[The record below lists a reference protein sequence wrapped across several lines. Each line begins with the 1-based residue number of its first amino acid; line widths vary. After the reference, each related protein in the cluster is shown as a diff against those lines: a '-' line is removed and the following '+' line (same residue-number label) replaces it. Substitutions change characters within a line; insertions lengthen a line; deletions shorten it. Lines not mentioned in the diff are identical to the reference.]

1 MWYHSA
7 FSVFDRLYVRQA
19 FYSQSKG
26 TLKDG
31 HRVKPRQYSR
41 TLLFGLSLLLFSCTD
56 NDPSNLGIDS
66 SSLRDTIAEIDLS
79 HSAGHQ
85 DSTLYAAALLDSAAA
100 LLAHMEYDRALDTIQ
115 KAKKH
120 YGERIGEKSIAL
132 IRVLNLESAA
142 YFHKLNL
149 DSASAK
155 AERALEIADTIEMKN
170 DALLG
175 DIFFNLGNVA
185 MEAGNSSLGIDYFQR
200 DLSIKQSVYG
210 REHPK
215 LASIYLALGET
226 YSIKGDYGKALG
238 YAHQS
243 LNLIQK
249 DENPAVA
256 VTIANYN
263 TISNI
268 YENQGDLSTAI
279 QYLKQGI
286 QLGEQYL
293 SPDNHQLALLY
304 SNLGKTYERVG
315 EYGWALEYL
324 HRSLGVRLKHW
335 GEKHAHTS
343 DVYFNM
349 AVVYGKQE
357 AYEKSLLYLNKS
369 LEIDSVVRGPDHP
382 YVADAYNNM
391 GIVAEKLGKFEEAQR
406 FYKKSLAIKFK
417 TLGEH
422 HPLVSHTYA
431 NIGSLHEAQG
441 LFSEAVPYFQK
452 SLDIKLNTQGA
463 NNTEIAQTYYALG
476 LLFTKMGRLP
486 EGLTN
491 LHEAMAVLNYDRHK
505 PMQFEAVTNLEILKD
520 VLLAKADYYRKK
532 LAVTDP
538 SESTDSVYAQYR
550 VLLALED
557 YAQGMFLN
565 EFTRQF
571 YAYQSLPVYE
581 GAIELFMARNE
592 PHQAFE
598 IAEKTKS
605 RRLAESI
612 QAITKKTTFN
622 LPDSLIKRESEIA
635 AKIFSFE
642 KKVYQEVTNDSLL
655 LIYEDSLFQLRR
667 DKNSLLETLKENFPE
682 YYQLRYS
689 PEIISVSQVQ
699 EQVLNREDQALVEYF
714 VGDSSI
720 YLFTVLKDTFYTT
733 KVVKDFPLEEWI
745 QNLRCSILA
754 EASQDT
760 SGCSTLITGVP
771 VKALYSQ
778 YASLLYDKLFRPLEQ
793 QLAHTSELL
802 LVPDGKLGY
811 LPFEILLQHQPEALT
826 DFYQFPYLLRKY
838 AIGYAY
844 SATLQ
849 REMQDKKHARE
860 PAHRLLAVAPVFSGS
875 QQVTNTQLANR
886 LVDTTL
892 RRNVLT
898 PLAYNVPEA
907 QQIAARYG
915 GEVWVGEEAT
925 KQHFVKRAA
934 DYRILHLSTHGKAND
949 KKGDYSFLAF
959 QPRSA
964 DSLNDALLYN
974 SELYTLS
981 LNADLVVLS
990 ACETGIGEL
999 QRGEGIISLA
1009 RGFSYGGAKSLVTS
1023 LWNVNDRST
1032 KEIMEAFYDYL
1043 AQDLG
1048 KHEAL
1053 RQAKLAYLERHKD
1066 ASYFQSPYYWAAYI
1080 PIGDMAPVALAPAF
1094 RYRWLLI
1101 VAVLCLAGYFY
1112 WRSRNRQVGSK

>member
-1 MWYHSA
+1 MWYHIA
-7 FSVFDRLYVRQA
+7 FSLFDNLYVRQTV
-19 FYSQSKG
+19 YGRSKWRLEDGQRLNPSQY
-26 TLKDG
+26 
-31 HRVKPRQYSR
+31 HH
-41 TLLFGLSLLLFSCTD
+41 TLLFGLCLLLFSCTD
-56 NDPSNLGIDS
+56 NDPSNVVMDS
-66 SSLRDTIAEIDLS
+66 SPHTDTITESDIS
-79 HSAGHQ
+79 HSGNHP
-85 DSTLYAAALLDSAAA
+85 DSTLYTAVLLDSAAV

-115 KAKKH
+115 KAKQH
-120 YGERIGEKSIAL
+120 YGEKTGEESIAL

-142 YFHKLNL
+142 YFYKLNL
-149 DSASAK
+149 DSASVK
-155 AERALEIADTIEMKN
+155 AERALEIAETIKMEN
-170 DALLG
+170 NALLG
-175 DIFFNLGNVA
+175 DIFFNLGNVG
-185 MEAGNSSLGIDYFQR
+185 MEAGNLSLAIDYFQR
-200 DLSIKQSVYG
+200 DLSIKESVYG
-210 REHPK
+210 KEHPK
-215 LASIYLALGET
+215 LASTYLALGKT
-226 YSIKGDYGKALG
+226 YSIKGNYGKALE

-243 LNLIQK
+243 LNLIQN
-249 DENPAVA
+249 DEHPAVA

-268 YENQGDLSTAI
+268 YENQGDLATAI
-279 QYLKQGI
+279 QYLKEGI

-293 SPDNHQLALLY
+293 SLDNHQLALLY

-324 HRSLGVRLKHW
+324 HRSLGVRKKHW
-335 GEKHAHTS
+335 GEQHAHTS

-357 AYEKSLLYLNKS
+357 EYEKSLLFLNKS
-369 LEIDSVVRGPDHP
+369 LEIDSVIRGPDHP

-391 GIVAEKLGKFEEAQR
+391 GIVAEKLGKFEEAER
-406 FYKKSLAIKFK
+406 FYEKSLAIKFK

-431 NIGSLHEAQG
+431 NMGSLHEAQG
-441 LFSEAVPYFQK
+441 LLSEAVPYFQK
-452 SLDIKLNTQGA
+452 SLKIKLKTQGA
-463 NNTEIAQTYYALG
+463 NNTEIAQTYYAIG
-476 LLFTKMGRLP
+476 LLFTRIGKLN

-491 LHEAMAVLNYDRHK
+491 LHEAMEVLNYNPRK
-505 PMQFEAVTNLEILKD
+505 PMQFETVTNLEILKD
-520 VLLAKADYYRKK
+520 VILAKADYFRIKP
-532 LAVTDP
+532 AVAHQA
-538 SESTDSVYAQYR
+538 EYADSVYAQYR

-571 YAYQSLPVYE
+571 YAYKSLPVYE

-592 PHQAFE
+592 PHRAFE

-612 QAITKKTTFN
+612 QAIAKKTTFN
-622 LPDSLIKRESEIA
+622 LPDSLIKEEKEIA

-655 LIYEDSLFQLRR
+655 IIYEDSLFQLRR
-667 DKNSLLETLKENFPE
+667 DKNVLLETLKENFPE

-689 PEIISVSQVQ
+689 PEIISVSKVQ
-699 EQVLNREDQALVEYF
+699 HQLLSREDQALVEYF

-760 SGCSTLITGVP
+760 SGCSTIFTGTP
-771 VKALYSQ
+771 IKELYSS
-778 YASLLYDKLFRPLEQ
+778 YANLLYDKLFRPLEQ
-793 QLAHTSELL
+793 QLAHISELL
-802 LVPDGKLGY
+802 IVPDGKLGY
-811 LPFEILLQHQPEALT
+811 LPFEILLQQQPKAST

-849 REMQDKKHARE
+849 REMQNKKHARE
-860 PAHRLLAVAPVFSGS
+860 PSYRLLAIAPVFSGN
-875 QQVTNTQLANR
+875 QQVTNTQLVNR

-898 PLAYNVPEA
+898 PLTYNVPEA
-907 QQIAARYG
+907 QYIAARYG

-925 KQHFVKRAA
+925 KQQFVRRAA

-959 QPRSA
+959 QPKST

-1032 KEIMEAFYDYL
+1032 KEIMEGFYNYL
-1043 AQDLG
+1043 AQDVA
-1048 KHEAL
+1048 KHQAL
-1053 RQAKLAYLERHKD
+1053 RQAKLDYLERHKD

-1080 PIGDMAPVALAPAF
+1080 PIGDMDPVELSPTF
-1094 RYRWLLI
+1094 QYWWLLI
-1101 VAVLCLAGYFY
+1101 GAVLSITGYIY
-1112 WRSRNRQVGSK
+1112 WRSRNRQVG